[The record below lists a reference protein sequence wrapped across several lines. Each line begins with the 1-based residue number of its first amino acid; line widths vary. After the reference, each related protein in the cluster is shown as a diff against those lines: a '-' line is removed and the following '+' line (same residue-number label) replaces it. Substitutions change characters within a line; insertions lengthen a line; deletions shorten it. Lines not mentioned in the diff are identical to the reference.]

1 MRILLVE
8 DDAMISESI
17 CASLKDASYA
27 VDSVDNGQIVETA
40 VRSQNYD
47 IVLLDL
53 GLPGKDGLMVLKL
66 LRQSHPH
73 LPVIILTARDDI
85 DSRLSGLDGGADDY
99 MIKPFDMS
107 ELLARMRVALRRRS
121 NQATS
126 QLHNGPIV
134 LDLSNYQVSIDGIE
148 QSILLSNKEFS
159 ILQALI
165 LHPGQIYSRS
175 ELEDKVYGWGEE
187 VESNAIDFL
196 IHALRKKIGKEYI
209 KNIRGVGWMVSN
221 NGSILAN
228 EQDTKD

>member
-53 GLPGKDGLMVLKL
+53 GLPGKDGLMVLKI

-159 ILQALI
+159 ILQALM
-165 LHPGQIYSRS
+165 LHPGLIYSRS

-196 IHALRKKIGKEYI
+196 IHALRKKIGKEHI
-209 KNIRGVGWMVSN
+209 KNIRGVGWMVSKY
-221 NGSILAN
+221 S
-228 EQDTKD
+228 

>member
-159 ILQALI
+159 ILQALM

-209 KNIRGVGWMVSN
+209 KNIRGVGWMVSKY
-221 NGSILAN
+221 S
-228 EQDTKD
+228 

>member
-66 LRQSHPH
+66 LRQSHPN

-134 LDLSNYQVSIDGIE
+134 LDLSNYQVSIDGID

-196 IHALRKKIGKEYI
+196 IHALRKKIGKEHI
-209 KNIRGVGWMVSN
+209 KNIRGVGWMVSKY
-221 NGSILAN
+221 S
-228 EQDTKD
+228 

>member
-66 LRQSHPH
+66 LRQLHPH

-107 ELLARMRVALRRRS
+107 ELLARMRVALRQRS

-159 ILQALI
+159 ILQALM

-209 KNIRGVGWMVSN
+209 KNIRGVGWMVSKY
-221 NGSILAN
+221 S
-228 EQDTKD
+228 

>member
-66 LRQSHPH
+66 LRQSHPN

-196 IHALRKKIGKEYI
+196 IHALRKKIGKEHI
-209 KNIRGVGWMVSN
+209 KNIRGVGWMVSKY
-221 NGSILAN
+221 S
-228 EQDTKD
+228 

>member
-53 GLPGKDGLMVLKL
+53 GLPGKDGLMVLKI

-134 LDLSNYQVSIDGIE
+134 LDLSNYQVSIDGID

-187 VESNAIDFL
+187 VESNAIDLL
-196 IHALRKKIGKEYI
+196 IHALRKKIGKEHI
-209 KNIRGVGWMVSN
+209 KNIRGVGWMVSKY
-221 NGSILAN
+221 S
-228 EQDTKD
+228 

>member
-53 GLPGKDGLMVLKL
+53 GLPGKDGLMVLKI

-196 IHALRKKIGKEYI
+196 IHALRKKIGKEHI
-209 KNIRGVGWMVSN
+209 KNIRGVGWMVSKY
-221 NGSILAN
+221 S
-228 EQDTKD
+228 

>member
-53 GLPGKDGLMVLKL
+53 GLPGKDGLMVLKI

-134 LDLSNYQVSIDGIE
+134 LDLSNYQVSIDGID

-159 ILQALI
+159 ILQALM

-196 IHALRKKIGKEYI
+196 IHALRKKIGKEHI
-209 KNIRGVGWMVSN
+209 KNIRGVGWMVSKY
-221 NGSILAN
+221 S
-228 EQDTKD
+228 

>member
-66 LRQSHPH
+66 LRQSHPN

-159 ILQALI
+159 ILQALM

-196 IHALRKKIGKEYI
+196 IHALRKKIGKEHI
-209 KNIRGVGWMVSN
+209 KNIRGVGWMVSKY
-221 NGSILAN
+221 S
-228 EQDTKD
+228 

>member
-53 GLPGKDGLMVLKL
+53 GLPGKDGLMVLKI

-134 LDLSNYQVSIDGIE
+134 LDLSNYQVSIDGID

-159 ILQALI
+159 ILQALM

-209 KNIRGVGWMVSN
+209 KNIRGVGWMVSKY
-221 NGSILAN
+221 S
-228 EQDTKD
+228 

>member
-53 GLPGKDGLMVLKL
+53 GLPGKDGLMVLNI

-107 ELLARMRVALRRRS
+107 ELLARMRVALRQRS

-134 LDLSNYQVSIDGIE
+134 LDLSNYQVSIDGID

-196 IHALRKKIGKEYI
+196 IHALRKKIGKEHI
-209 KNIRGVGWMVSN
+209 KNIRGVGWMVSKY
-221 NGSILAN
+221 S
-228 EQDTKD
+228 

>member
-53 GLPGKDGLMVLKL
+53 GLPGKDGLMVLKI

-107 ELLARMRVALRRRS
+107 ELLARMRVALRQRS

-196 IHALRKKIGKEYI
+196 IHALRKKIGKEHI
-209 KNIRGVGWMVSN
+209 KNIRGVGWMVSKY
-221 NGSILAN
+221 S
-228 EQDTKD
+228 

>member
-107 ELLARMRVALRRRS
+107 ELLARMRVALRQRS

-159 ILQALI
+159 ILQALM
-165 LHPGQIYSRS
+165 LHPGLIYSRS

-196 IHALRKKIGKEYI
+196 IHALRKKIGKEHI
-209 KNIRGVGWMVSN
+209 KNIRGVGWMVSKY
-221 NGSILAN
+221 S
-228 EQDTKD
+228 

>member
-53 GLPGKDGLMVLKL
+53 GLPGKDGLMVLKI

-134 LDLSNYQVSIDGIE
+134 LDLSNYQVSIDGID

-165 LHPGQIYSRS
+165 LHPGQLYSRS
-175 ELEDKVYGWGEE
+175 EVEDKVYGWGEE

-196 IHALRKKIGKEYI
+196 IHALRKKFGKEHI
-209 KNIRGVGWMVSN
+209 KNIRGVGWMVSKY
-221 NGSILAN
+221 S
-228 EQDTKD
+228 

>member
-53 GLPGKDGLMVLKL
+53 GLPGKDGLMVLKI

-165 LHPGQIYSRS
+165 LHPGQLYSRS

-196 IHALRKKIGKEYI
+196 IHALRKKIGKEHI
-209 KNIRGVGWMVSN
+209 KNIRGVGWMVSKY
-221 NGSILAN
+221 S
-228 EQDTKD
+228 

>member
-85 DSRLSGLDGGADDY
+85 NSRLSGLDGGADDY

-159 ILQALI
+159 ILQALM

-196 IHALRKKIGKEYI
+196 IHALRKKIGKEHI
-209 KNIRGVGWMVSN
+209 KNIRGVGWMVSKY
-221 NGSILAN
+221 S
-228 EQDTKD
+228 

>member
-53 GLPGKDGLMVLKL
+53 GLPGKDGLMVLNL

-159 ILQALI
+159 FLQALM

-196 IHALRKKIGKEYI
+196 IHALRKKIGKEHI
-209 KNIRGVGWMVSN
+209 KNIRGVGWMVSKY
-221 NGSILAN
+221 S
-228 EQDTKD
+228 

>member
-53 GLPGKDGLMVLKL
+53 GLPGKDGLMVLKI

-159 ILQALI
+159 ILQALM

-196 IHALRKKIGKEYI
+196 IHALRKKIGKEHI
-209 KNIRGVGWMVSN
+209 KNIRGVGWMVSKY
-221 NGSILAN
+221 S
-228 EQDTKD
+228 

>member
-53 GLPGKDGLMVLKL
+53 GLPGKDGLMVLKI

-134 LDLSNYQVSIDGIE
+134 LDLSNYQVSIDGID

-209 KNIRGVGWMVSN
+209 KNIRGVGWMVSKY
-221 NGSILAN
+221 S
-228 EQDTKD
+228 

>member
-27 VDSVDNGQIVETA
+27 VDSVDSGQIVETA

-134 LDLSNYQVSIDGIE
+134 LDLSNYQVSIDGID

-159 ILQALI
+159 ILQALM

-196 IHALRKKIGKEYI
+196 IHALRKKIGKEHI
-209 KNIRGVGWMVSN
+209 KNIRGVGWMVSKY
-221 NGSILAN
+221 S
-228 EQDTKD
+228 

>member
-107 ELLARMRVALRRRS
+107 ELLARMRVALRQRS

-196 IHALRKKIGKEYI
+196 IHALRKKIGKEHI
-209 KNIRGVGWMVSN
+209 KNIRGVGWMVSKY
-221 NGSILAN
+221 S
-228 EQDTKD
+228 

>member
-159 ILQALI
+159 ILQALM

-196 IHALRKKIGKEYI
+196 IHVLRKKIGKEYI
-209 KNIRGVGWMVSN
+209 KNIRGVGWMVSKY
-221 NGSILAN
+221 S
-228 EQDTKD
+228 

>member
-53 GLPGKDGLMVLKL
+53 GLPGKDGLMVLNI

-134 LDLSNYQVSIDGIE
+134 LDLSNYQVSIDGID

-159 ILQALI
+159 ILQALM

-196 IHALRKKIGKEYI
+196 IHALRKKIGKEHI
-209 KNIRGVGWMVSN
+209 KNIRGVGWMVSKY
-221 NGSILAN
+221 S
-228 EQDTKD
+228 

>member
-107 ELLARMRVALRRRS
+107 ELLARMRVALRQRS

-159 ILQALI
+159 ILQALM

-196 IHALRKKIGKEYI
+196 IHALRKKIGKEHI
-209 KNIRGVGWMVSN
+209 KNIRGVGWMVSKY
-221 NGSILAN
+221 S
-228 EQDTKD
+228 

>member
-66 LRQSHPH
+66 LRHSHPH

-159 ILQALI
+159 ILQALM

-209 KNIRGVGWMVSN
+209 KNIRGVGWMVSKY
-221 NGSILAN
+221 S
-228 EQDTKD
+228 